1 MKLKPLNFEKPEN
14 KVYHLNNIGNFHS
27 MLKRF
32 MARFNDSATKFL
44 DYYVEYFKNINFMS
58 QIK

>member
-27 MLKRF
+27 ILKRF
-32 MARFNDSATKFL
+32 MARFNGSATKFL
-44 DYYVEYFKNINFMS
+44 DYYVEYFKNI
-58 QIK
+58 KV